1 MQMDIVNE
9 DSETIVEH
17 SSDASP
23 KVNGEIA
30 EDFEAILSN
39 SQPDFLNHM
48 PKVRKVGKLE
58 AVGGLSDTGATVA
71 SSDYNSNMNDF
82 SSDGYDPLKSKLM
95 SKR

>member
-1 MQMDIVNE
+1 MDIFNE

-30 EDFEAILSN
+30 EDFQAIPSN
-39 SQPDFLNHM
+39 SQPDFLNEA
-48 PKVRKVGKLE
+48 PKGREVGKLE
-58 AVGGLSDTGATVA
+58 AVEGVSDMGPTVA
-71 SSDYNSNMNDF
+71 TSDYNSYMNDF
-82 SSDGYDPLKSKLM
+82 SSDGYDPRKSKLI